1 MRRRLISIL
10 AGTVVGLL
18 IPLQPWAA
26 QPLGGTLKKIK
37 DSGTMVIGYRENSR
51 PFSFLGPDGKPTG
64 YSIDLC
70 QRIATAVQQELGLPT
85 LEIKYVPV
93 TVDTR
98 IQAVAN
104 GTVDIECG
112 STTTTISRQ
121 EQVDFTNPTFLDGGG
136 LLVQAGSGIT
146 GVGDLGGKR
155 VAVIPG
161 TTTELALK
169 NAIQRSY
176 ILVST
181 VIVKDHNEGLS
192 VLESG
197 MADAYASDR
206 TILIGLAVG
215 SKDPGRLALAES
227 MFSYEPYGFML
238 SRGDA
243 SFRLVA
249 NRTLARIYRTEQILQ
264 IFQKWFGKLGRPT
277 GALLAVYLI
286 HGIPE

>member
-1 MRRRLISIL
+1 MQRWLVSML
-10 AGTVVGLL
+10 AGTAVLL
-18 IPLQPWAA
+18 LLPIQSRGA
-26 QPLGGTLKKIK
+26 QPLSGTLKKIK
-37 DSGTMVIGYRENSR
+37 DTGAIAIGYRENSR

-70 QRIATAVQQELGLPT
+70 QRIAMAAQQEVGLPT
-85 LEIKYVPV
+85 LEFKYVPV
-93 TVDTR
+93 TVENR

-136 LLVQAGSGIT
+136 LLVLAGSGIN

-161 TTTELALK
+161 TTTERALK
-169 NAIQRSY
+169 DAIQRSY
-176 ILVST
+176 MLVST
-181 VIVKDHNEGLS
+181 VTVKDHNEGLS
-192 VLESG
+192 ALETG

-206 TILIGLAVG
+206 TLLIGLILS
-215 SKDPGRLALAES
+215 SKDPRRLALAES

-238 SRGDA
+238 RRGDA

-264 IFQKWFGKLGRPT
+264 IFQKWFGSLGRPT

>member
-1 MRRRLISIL
+1 MRRRLVSIL
-10 AGTVVGLL
+10 ASTAVLL
-18 IPLQPWAA
+18 LLPIQARGA
-26 QPLGGTLKKIK
+26 QPLSGTLKKIK
-37 DSGTMVIGYRENSR
+37 DSGTLVIGYRENSR

-70 QRIATAVQQELGLPT
+70 QRIATAAQQEVGLST
-85 LEIKYVPV
+85 LEIKYIPV
-93 TVDTR
+93 TVESR
-98 IQAVAN
+98 IPAVAN

-112 STTTTISRQ
+112 STTIAISRQ

-136 LLVQAGSGIT
+136 LLVLAGSGIN
-146 GVGDLGGKR
+146 GIGDLGGKR

-161 TTTELALK
+161 TTTERALK
-169 NAIQRSY
+169 DAIQRSY

-181 VIVKDHNEGLS
+181 VNVKDHNEGLS
-192 VLESG
+192 ALETDV
-197 MADAYASDR
+197 ADAYASDR
-206 TILIGLAVG
+206 TILIGLVLG
-215 SKDPGRLALAES
+215 SKDPGRLMLAES

-238 SRGDA
+238 RRGDA

-264 IFQKWFGKLGRPT
+264 IFQKWFGRLGRPT

>member
-1 MRRRLISIL
+1 MQRSWVSIL
-10 AGTVVGLL
+10 ASTAVVLL
-18 IPLQPWAA
+18 LPIQARAA
-26 QPLGGTLKKIK
+26 QPLSGTLKKIK
-37 DSGTMVIGYRENSR
+37 DTGTIVIGYRENSR
-51 PFSFLGPDGKPTG
+51 PFSFQGPDGKPTG

-70 QRIATAVQQELGLPT
+70 QRIATAVQQELGLST
-85 LEIKYVPV
+85 LEVKYVPV
-93 TVDTR
+93 TVESR
-98 IQAVAN
+98 IAAVAN

-136 LLVQAGSGIT
+136 LLVLTGSGIN

-161 TTTELALK
+161 TTTERALK
-169 NAIQRSY
+169 DAIQRSF

-181 VIVKDHNEGLS
+181 VTVKDHNEGLS
-192 VLESG
+192 VLENG
-197 MADAYASDR
+197 LADAYASDR

-238 SRGDA
+238 RRGDA

-249 NRTLARIYRTEQILQ
+249 NRTLARIYRTEQVLQ

>member
-1 MRRRLISIL
+1 MQRRLLSIL
-10 AGTVVGLL
+10 AATAVVLL
-18 IPLQPWAA
+18 LPIQSHGA
-26 QPLGGTLKKIK
+26 QPLSGTLKKIK
-37 DSGTMVIGYRENSR
+37 DTGTMVIGYRENSL

-70 QRIATAVQQELGLPT
+70 QRIAMAVQQELGLPT
-85 LEIKYVPV
+85 LETKYVPV
-93 TVDTR
+93 TVDSR

-136 LLVQAGSGIT
+136 LLVQTGSGIN

-169 NAIQRSY
+169 EAIQRSY

-181 VIVKDHNEGLS
+181 VTVKDHNEGLS

-238 SRGDA
+238 RRGDA

-249 NRTLARIYRTEQILQ
+249 NRTLARIYRTQQILQ

>member
-1 MRRRLISIL
+1 MQRRLLSIL
-10 AGTVVGLL
+10 AATAVVLL
-18 IPLQPWAA
+18 LPIQSHGA
-26 QPLGGTLKKIK
+26 QPLSGTLKKIK
-37 DSGTMVIGYRENSR
+37 DTGTMVIGYRENSL

-70 QRIATAVQQELGLPT
+70 QRIAMAVQQELGLPT
-85 LEIKYVPV
+85 LETKYVPV
-93 TVDTR
+93 TVDSR

-136 LLVQAGSGIT
+136 LLVPAGSGIN

-169 NAIQRSY
+169 EAIQRSY

-181 VIVKDHNEGLS
+181 VTVKDHNEGLS

-238 SRGDA
+238 RRGDA

-249 NRTLARIYRTEQILQ
+249 NRTLARIYRTQQILQ

>member
-1 MRRRLISIL
+1 MRRRLVSIL
-10 AGTVVGLL
+10 ASTAVLL
-18 IPLQPWAA
+18 LLPIQARGA
-26 QPLGGTLKKIK
+26 QPLSGTLKKIK
-37 DSGTMVIGYRENSR
+37 DSGTLVIGYRENSR

-70 QRIATAVQQELGLPT
+70 QRIATAAQQEVGLST
-85 LEIKYVPV
+85 LEIKYIPV
-93 TVDTR
+93 TVESR
-98 IQAVAN
+98 IPAVAN
-104 GTVDIECG
+104 GTVDLECG
-112 STTTTISRQ
+112 STTIAISRQ

-136 LLVQAGSGIT
+136 LLVLAGSGIN

-161 TTTELALK
+161 TTTERALK
-169 NAIQRSY
+169 DAIQRSY

-181 VIVKDHNEGLS
+181 VNVKDHNEGLS
-192 VLESG
+192 ALETG
-197 MADAYASDR
+197 LADAYASDR
-206 TILIGLAVG
+206 TILIGLVLG
-215 SKDPGRLALAES
+215 SKDPKQLALAES

-238 SRGDA
+238 RRGDA

-264 IFQKWFGKLGRPT
+264 IFQKWFGRLGRPT

>member
-1 MRRRLISIL
+1 MRRRLVWIL
-10 AGTVVGLL
+10 ASTAVVFLL
-18 IPLQPWAA
+18 PIQSQGA
-26 QPLGGTLKKIK
+26 QPLSGTLKKIK
-37 DSGTMVIGYRENSR
+37 DAGTMVIGYRENSR

>member
-26 QPLGGTLKKIK
+26 QPLSGTLKKIK
-37 DSGTMVIGYRENSR
+37 DSGAMVIGYRENSR

-93 TVDTR
+93 TVDSR
-98 IQAVAN
+98 VQAVAN

-136 LLVQAGSGIT
+136 LLVPAGSGIN

-161 TTTELALK
+161 TTTESALK
-169 NAIQRSY
+169 EAIQRSY
-176 ILVST
+176 LLVST
-181 VIVKDHNEGLS
+181 VTVKDHNEGLS

-238 SRGDA
+238 RRGDS

-249 NRTLARIYRTEQILQ
+249 NRTLARIYRTQQILQ
-264 IFQKWFGKLGRPT
+264 IFQKWFGRLGRPT

>member
-1 MRRRLISIL
+1 MQRRLVLIL

-26 QPLGGTLKKIK
+26 QPLSGTLKKIK
-37 DSGTMVIGYRENSR
+37 DTGTMVIGYRENSR

-70 QRIATAVQQELGLPT
+70 QRIATAVQQEVGLPN

-93 TVDTR
+93 TVATR

-136 LLVQAGSGIT
+136 LLVSAGSGIR
-146 GVGDLGGKR
+146 GIEELGGKR

-161 TTTELALK
+161 TTTERALK
-169 NAIQRSY
+169 DAIQRSY
-176 ILVST
+176 QLVST
-181 VIVKDHNEGLS
+181 VTVKDHNEGLS
-192 VLESG
+192 VVETGL
-197 MADAYASDR
+197 ADAYASDR
-206 TILIGLAVG
+206 TLLMGLILG
-215 SKDPGRLALAES
+215 SKDPRRLTLAES

-238 SRGDA
+238 RRGDA
-243 SFRLVA
+243 PFRLVA
-249 NRTLARIYRTEQILQ
+249 NRTLARLYRTEQILL
-264 IFQKWFGKLGRPT
+264 IFQKWFGSLGRPT

>member
-1 MRRRLISIL
+1 MRRRLVSIL
-10 AGTVVGLL
+10 ASTAVLL
-18 IPLQPWAA
+18 LLPIQARGA
-26 QPLGGTLKKIK
+26 QPLSGTLKKIK
-37 DSGTMVIGYRENSR
+37 DSGTLVIGYRENSR

-70 QRIATAVQQELGLPT
+70 QRIATAAQQEVGLST
-85 LEIKYVPV
+85 LEIKYIPV
-93 TVDTR
+93 TVESR
-98 IQAVAN
+98 IPAVAN

-112 STTTTISRQ
+112 STTIAISRQ

-136 LLVQAGSGIT
+136 LLVLAGSGIN
-146 GVGDLGGKR
+146 GIGDLGGKR

-161 TTTELALK
+161 TTTERALK
-169 NAIQRSY
+169 DAIQRSY

-181 VIVKDHNEGLS
+181 VNVKDHNEGLS
-192 VLESG
+192 ALETDV
-197 MADAYASDR
+197 ADAYASDR
-206 TILIGLAVG
+206 TILIGLVLG
-215 SKDPGRLALAES
+215 SKDPGRLTLAES

-238 SRGDA
+238 RRGDA

-264 IFQKWFGKLGRPT
+264 IFQKWFGRLGRPT

>member
-1 MRRRLISIL
+1 MQRRLISIL
-10 AGTVVGLL
+10 ASAAFLL
-18 IPLQPWAA
+18 LLPIQARGA
-26 QPLGGTLKKIK
+26 QPLSGTLKKIK
-37 DSGTMVIGYRENSR
+37 DTGTLVIGYRENSR
-51 PFSFLGPDGKPTG
+51 PFSFLGPDGKPSG

-70 QRIATAVQQELGLPT
+70 QRIATAAQQEVGLPN
-85 LEIKYVPV
+85 LEIKYIPV
-93 TVDTR
+93 TVESR

-104 GTVDIECG
+104 GTVDLECG
-112 STTTTISRQ
+112 STTIAISRQ

-136 LLVQAGSGIT
+136 LLVLAGSGIN

-161 TTTELALK
+161 TTTERALK
-169 NAIQRSY
+169 DAIQRSY

-181 VIVKDHNEGLS
+181 VNVKDHNEGLS
-192 VLESG
+192 ALETG
-197 MADAYASDR
+197 LADAYASDR
-206 TILIGLAVG
+206 TILIGLVLG
-215 SKDPGRLALAES
+215 SKDPKQLALAES

-238 SRGDA
+238 RRGDA

-264 IFQKWFGKLGRPT
+264 IFQKWFGRLGRPT

>member
-1 MRRRLISIL
+1 MRRRLGWIFAST
-10 AGTVVGLL
+10 AVVFLL
-18 IPLQPWAA
+18 PIQAQGG
-26 QPLGGTLKKIK
+26 QPLSGTLKKIK
-37 DSGTMVIGYRENSR
+37 DAGTMIIGYRENSR

-70 QRIATAVQQELGLPT
+70 QRIATAVQQELGLPS

-136 LLVQAGSGIT
+136 LLVPMGSGIN

-155 VAVIPG
+155 VAVIAG
-161 TTTELALK
+161 TTTERALK
-169 NAIQRSY
+169 EAIQRSY

-181 VIVKDHNEGLS
+181 VTVKDHNEGLS

-215 SKDPGRLALAES
+215 SKDPRRLALAES
-227 MFSYEPYGFML
+227 MFSFEPYGFML
-238 SRGDA
+238 RRGDA

-249 NRTLARIYRTEQILQ
+249 NRTLARIYRTEQILL
-264 IFQKWFGKLGRPT
+264 IFQKWFGSLGRPT

-286 HGIPE
+286 NGIPE

>member
-18 IPLQPWAA
+18 IPLHPWAA
-26 QPLGGTLKKIK
+26 QPLDGTLKKIK
-37 DSGTMVIGYRENSR
+37 DSGTLVIGYRENSR

-121 EQVDFTNPTFLDGGG
+121 EQVDFTNPTFLDGAG
-136 LLVQAGSGIT
+136 LLVQTGSGIN

-176 ILVST
+176 ILVTT
-181 VIVKDHNEGLS
+181 VTVKDHNEGLS
-192 VLESG
+192 ALETG
-197 MADAYASDR
+197 LADAYASDR
-206 TILIGLAVG
+206 TILIGLIVG

-227 MFSYEPYGFML
+227 MFSFEPYGFML
-238 SRGDA
+238 RRGDA

-264 IFQKWFGKLGRPT
+264 VFQKWFGKLGRPT

-286 HGIPE
+286 NGIPE